1 MLVFFAILA
10 LALSAVSLQF
20 YCYTLYRKSH

>member
-1 MLVFFAILA
+1 MFIFLAILA
-10 LALSAVSLQF
+10 LAFSAVSLQF